1 MKLFTKKLLFAFSLS
16 LTLFNIN
23 AQITWN
29 GAGATNNF
37 SDAANWLGGVVP
49 GSADNVIF
57 DGTSSKNCDFDFD
70 IDVASL
76 SLNAG
81 YGGIVNAMSTNPII
95 EGAFSIAAGTF
106 ISTDQVLTIGGNM
119 SFSGGTFTHNN
130 GVVEV
135 AIAFGTTLVMSG
147 AWTFYDLSIIDAT
160 PLSAPLIT
168 MDFGASATVSNIL
181 LLNGGSKPFAY
192 KGTINVSNTLQI
204 QGSNTS
210 IPAGNTGTFN
220 FNGASAII
228 TGATAAARNKIAN
241 ITINTAGAVA
251 ISGHVSLVGSW
262 TNTNIGSFTTG
273 TSNVYFYGASGNIN
287 SGSTATTR
295 AYFDNVTVQTGA
307 TLNVTSGSH
316 IDLNGNFTH
325 IGTYT
330 GNTSLLRFSNNSA
343 GAQAVNGSAALTTI
357 NAIEKTGNGSLSFSH
372 AVNLLDS
379 IKISSGSVTG
389 TNLTLKSTAAL
400 KARVA
405 EISGGGSL
413 GGTIAVETFIPGGT
427 TDWAVLGA
435 SGVSGLDFNDW
446 YGTIPMCI
454 EGSATGVTSAGGQYF
469 ESVWRWDET
478 APVTAS
484 TGWDSLVVVTD
495 PINVGQ
501 GYWLFVGTGLAT
513 TSPITTTVTGAAVTG
528 SQPLTITRSGLLG
541 ADDGFNLVANPFA
554 SPISWDRIFADPTN
568 TDVNG
573 TIYVYNADLGVPTS
587 YNAATQTSSH
597 GTGIKSGI
605 AMGQGFYV
613 ESNQAAGTLNINE
626 NHKVAENTGA
636 NPLLKTNATSS
647 SASARLRLK
656 INGGGFEDESVVCFL
671 PSATTGFDNRYD
683 GWKLYASPG
692 YAGYGKNPWTLRT
705 TISTLSGNDD
715 YSINSLPLPLTANA
729 VIPVLAKVYASGQ
742 HTISAYDINLPSG
755 TCVTLKDKL
764 LNVTHNLAASP
775 YVCILSDTA
784 TTARFELTV
793 CANITMGVN
802 NMPIVAENVFIKQD
816 RNGVYVDLNFESNTK
831 AIITANNILGQQLM
845 TPKNVECVSGKY
857 YLDLNAKEQIIMVS
871 VIANDKRTT
880 KKIFVEN
887 NN

>member
-1 MKLFTKKLLFAFSLS
+1 MKLYTKKLIIA
-16 LTLFNIN
+16 LTFCLTMISVKSQTF
-23 AQITWN
+23 TWD
-29 GAGATNNF
+29 GGGATNNA
-37 SDAANWLGGVVP
+37 SEGANWVGDAAPAFDGTESLV
-49 GSADNVIF
+49 F
-57 DGTSSKNCDFDFD
+57 DGTSSKNCDFDVDPID
-70 IDVASL
+70 IVNL
-76 SLNAG
+76 NINAG
-81 YGGIVNAMSTNPII
+81 YTGTIDGDGGGLGPVVLIDGNITQ
-95 EGAFSIAAGTF
+95 AAGTF
-106 ISTDQVLTIGGNM
+106 IASSTVVEINGGNYVKT
-119 SFSGGTFTHNN
+119 GGTFVHNN
-130 GVVEV
+130 GIFSILLTTNSALNSETYNV
-135 AIAFGTTLVMSG
+135 IAVSG
-147 AWTFYDLSIIDAT
+147 ASSATRIMNFNGATADAVDLSPNGRSISYQGTVNLRLLTINT
-160 PLSAPLIT
+160 ST
-168 MDFGASATVSNIL
+168 NTASAAS
-181 LLNGGSKPFAY
+181 
-192 KGTINVSNTLQI
+192 
-204 QGSNTS
+204 
-210 IPAGNTGTFN
+210 NTGTFN
-220 FNGASAII
+220 FND
-228 TGATAAARNKIAN
+228 ATATINSSAAAGTVKLPNV
-241 ITINTAGAVA
+241 TFNTAGALDMTGN
-251 ISGHVSLVGSW
+251 ISVTRNW
-262 TNTNIGSFTTG
+262 TSTQIGSFTPG
-273 TSNVYFYGASGNIN
+273 TSTVHFYGALAGVVA
-287 SGSTATTR
+287 TADR
-295 AYFDNVTVQTGA
+295 AYFDNMTVATGA
-307 TLNVTSGSH
+307 VLNVTNNSVL
-316 IDLNGNFTH
+316 DFNLNFTH
-325 IGTYT
+325 DGTFT
-330 GNTSLLRFSNNSA
+330 GNTSLLMFT
-343 GAQAVNGSAALTTI
+343 GGVGHTIGGSAALTTI
-357 NAIEKTGNGSLSFSH
+357 NAIEKADAGSLVFDNPT
-372 AVNLLDS
+372 NLLDS
-379 IKISSGSVTG
+379 VRITGGAVTIGAGGS
-389 TNLTLKSTAAL
+389 LTLKSTSAL
-400 KARVA
+400 KARIA
-405 EISGGGSL
+405 EISGGGSFT
-413 GGTIAVETFIPGGT
+413 GSATVETFIPGGA
-427 TDWAVLGA
+427 TDWAMLGA
-435 SGVSGLDFNDW
+435 SGVSGLSFNSW
-446 YGTIPMCI
+446 YGQIPMAI
-454 EGSATGVTSAGGQYF
+454 ENSATGVTSAGGQYF

-478 APVTAS
+478 GAISSIGYDS
-484 TGWDSLVVVTD
+484 TVVVGD
-495 PINVGQ
+495 PINLGE
-501 GYWLFVGTGLAT
+501 GYWIFVGNGLSS
-513 TSPITTTVTGAAVTG
+513 TSAITTTVTGAVNTG
-528 SQPLTITRSGLLG
+528 NNPIAITSSGVLPAG
-541 ADDGFNLVANPFA
+541 DDGFNLVANPFA

-626 NHKVAENTGA
+626 NHKVAQNTGA

-816 RNGVYVDLNFESNTK
+816 RNGVYVDLNFESSTK

-845 TPKNVECVSGKY
+845 TPKSVECVSGKY